1 MDTLRAMRA
10 FVNIAEQGSLTAAAR
25 ALDSSL
31 PAVVRTLAALEAHL
45 GVRLMNRTTRR
56 IALTDEGRSYLESCR
71 QVLSAVQDAEEAL
84 KEGAAE
90 PSGPI
95 TLTAPVQFGL
105 MHVAP
110 VVTRFA
116 LRYPQVKLRVLL
128 YDRVVNMLEEGID
141 VGVRIGTLDD
151 SSLIARPLGA
161 IRRVVVASPGLIA
174 AHGEPA
180 HPDAL
185 RGVPCVRF
193 TGASSLA
200 WSFHIDGRA
209 VTVPVAGNLEFNHIA
224 PAVDACAAGAGFG
237 LFLSYQV
244 RPYLARG
251 TLHIVLREFEPPP
264 RPVHLV
270 YPHARLLPGRTR
282 LLLDWLARE
291 LAGDTA
297 VFAPDQA

>member
-116 LRYPQVKLRVLL
+116 LQYPQVKLRVLL
-128 YDRVVNMLEEGID
+128 HDRVVNMLEEGID

-200 WSFHIDGRA
+200 WSFHINGRA
-209 VTVPVAGNLEFNHIA
+209 VAVPVAGNLEFNHIA

-251 TLHIVLREFEPPP
+251 TLRIVLREFEPPP
-264 RPVHLV
+264 RPVHIV

-282 LLLDWLARE
+282 LLVDWLARE
-291 LAGDTA
+291 LGDDSGA
-297 VFAPDQA
+297 FAPDQA

>member
-141 VGVRIGTLDD
+141 VGVRIGALDD
-151 SSLIARPLGA
+151 SGLIARPLGA

-200 WSFHIDGRA
+200 WSFHINGRA

-251 TLHIVLREFEPPP
+251 TLRIVLREFEPPP
-264 RPVHLV
+264 RPVHIV

-282 LLLDWLARE
+282 LLVDWLARE
-291 LAGDTA
+291 LGDDSGA
-297 VFAPDQA
+297 FAPDQA

>member
-1 MDTLRAMRA
+1 MDTLKAMRA

-84 KEGAAE
+84 KAGAAE

-95 TLTAPVQFGL
+95 TLTAPVQFGQ
-105 MHVAP
+105 MYVAP
-110 VVTRFA
+110 AVTRFA
-116 LRYPQVKLRVLL
+116 LQYPQVKLRVLL
-128 YDRVVNMLEEGID
+128 HDRVVNMLEEGID
-141 VGVRIGTLDD
+141 VGVRIGALDD
-151 SSLIARPLGA
+151 SGLIARPLGA
-161 IRRVVVASPGLIA
+161 VRRVVVASPGLIA

-180 HPDAL
+180 HPDDL

-200 WSFHIDGRA
+200 WSFHINGRA
-209 VTVPVAGNLEFNHIA
+209 VAVPVAGNLEFNHIA

-244 RPYLARG
+244 RPCLARG
-251 TLHIVLREFEPPP
+251 TLRIVLREFEPPP

>member
-71 QVLSAVQDAEEAL
+71 QVLSAVQDAEDAL
-84 KEGAAE
+84 KEGASE

-105 MHVAP
+105 MHVTP

-116 LRYPQVKLRVLL
+116 LQYPKVKLRVLL
-128 YDRVVNMLEEGID
+128 HDRVVNMLEEGID
-141 VGVRIGTLDD
+141 VGVRIGALDD
-151 SSLIARPLGA
+151 SGLIARPLGA
-161 IRRVVVASPGLIA
+161 VRRVVVASPGLIA

-200 WSFHIDGRA
+200 WSFHVNGRA

-251 TLHIVLREFEPPP
+251 TLRIVLREFEPPP

>member
-10 FVNIAEQGSLTAAAR
+10 FVNIAEHGSLTAAAR

-45 GVRLMNRTTRR
+45 GVRLINRTTRR
-56 IALTDEGRSYLESCR
+56 IALTDEGRNYLESCR

-116 LRYPQVKLRVLL
+116 LQYPRVKLRVLL
-128 YDRVVNMLEEGID
+128 HDRVVNLLEEGID
-141 VGVRIGTLDD
+141 VGVRIGALDD
-151 SSLIARPLGA
+151 SGLIARPLGT
-161 IRRVVVASPGLIA
+161 IRRVVVASPALIA
-174 AHGEPA
+174 ARGEPS

-185 RGVPCVRF
+185 RGAPCVHF
-193 TGASSLA
+193 TGASSLG
-200 WSFHIDGRA
+200 WSFHINGRI
-209 VTVPVAGNLEFNHIA
+209 VPVPVAGNLEFNHVA
-224 PAVDACAAGAGFG
+224 PAVAACAAGAGFG
-237 LFLSYQV
+237 LFLCYQV
-244 RPYLARG
+244 RPHLEQG
-251 TLHIVLREFEPPP
+251 TLRVVLREFEPPP
-264 RPVHLV
+264 RPVNII

-282 LLLDWLARE
+282 LLVDWLTRE
-291 LAGDTA
+291 LGGDSA
-297 VFAPDQA
+297 AFAPDPA

>member
-56 IALTDEGRSYLESCR
+56 IALTDEGRNYLESCR

-116 LRYPQVKLRVLL
+116 LQYPQVKLRVLL
-128 YDRVVNMLEEGID
+128 HDRVVNMLEEGID
-141 VGVRIGTLDD
+141 VGVRIGALDD
-151 SSLIARPLGA
+151 SGLIARPLGA

-200 WSFHIDGRA
+200 WSFHINGRA

-251 TLHIVLREFEPPP
+251 TLRIVLREFEPPP
-264 RPVHLV
+264 RPVHIV

-282 LLLDWLARE
+282 LLVDWLARE
-291 LAGDTA
+291 LGDDSGA
-297 VFAPDQA
+297 FAPDQA

>member
-71 QVLSAVQDAEEAL
+71 QVLSAVQDAEESL

-116 LRYPQVKLRVLL
+116 LQYPQVKLRVLL
-128 YDRVVNMLEEGID
+128 HDRVVNMLEEGID
-141 VGVRIGTLDD
+141 VGVRIGALDD
-151 SSLIARPLGA
+151 SGLIARPLGA
-161 IRRVVVASPGLIA
+161 IRRVVVASPDLIA

-200 WSFHIDGRA
+200 WSFHINGRA

-237 LFLSYQV
+237 LFLCYQV

-251 TLHIVLREFEPPP
+251 TLRIVLREFEPPP
-264 RPVHLV
+264 RPVHIV

-282 LLLDWLARE
+282 LLVDWLARE
-291 LAGDTA
+291 LGDDSGA
-297 VFAPDQA
+297 FAPDQA

>member
-1 MDTLRAMRA
+1 MDTLRAMRT
-10 FVNIAEQGSLTAAAR
+10 FVNIAEHGSLTAAAR

-71 QVLSAVQDAEEAL
+71 QVLSAVQDAEESL

-116 LRYPQVKLRVLL
+116 LQYPQVKLRVLL
-128 YDRVVNMLEEGID
+128 HDRVVNMLEEGID
-141 VGVRIGTLDD
+141 VGVRIGALDD
-151 SSLIARPLGA
+151 SGLIARPLGA
-161 IRRVVVASPGLIA
+161 IRRVVVASPDLIA

-200 WSFHIDGRA
+200 WSFHINGRA

-237 LFLSYQV
+237 LFLCYQV
-244 RPYLARG
+244 RPQLECG
-251 TLHIVLREFEPPP
+251 TLRVVLREFEPPP
-264 RPVHLV
+264 RPVHIV

-282 LLLDWLARE
+282 LLVDWLARE
-291 LAGDTA
+291 LGGDTA
-297 VFAPDQA
+297 AFAPDPA

>member
-128 YDRVVNMLEEGID
+128 HDRVVNMLEEGID

-161 IRRVVVASPGLIA
+161 IRRVVVASPGLIS

-251 TLHIVLREFEPPP
+251 TLRIVLREFEPPP